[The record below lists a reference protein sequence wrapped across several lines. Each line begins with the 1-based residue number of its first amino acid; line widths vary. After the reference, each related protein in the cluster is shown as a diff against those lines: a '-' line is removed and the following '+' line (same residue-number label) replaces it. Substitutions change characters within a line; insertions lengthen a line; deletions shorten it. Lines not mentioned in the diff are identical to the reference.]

1 MISICV
7 YVIGYLIV
15 RFPNPNGGNG
25 NSKIVYVIFAK
36 SYAFNLWRGKGLRE
50 VISTNNGFIFLLA
63 SRAVVLATALLVS
76 LSLHLETIHEATFTV
91 GDSLGW
97 DFSVG
102 SWTNGKQFKAEDM
115 LICVYMYAHICFIK
129 LDYTVPSIG
138 REFGSVFLGDKNVA
152 LMVVSDGWV
161 KVREQGQQKGDASP
175 FLAELLRLEEQ
186 AKQQGLGRWT
196 MLFSVV
202 IFQLL
207 LLVPFAFANANG
219 LKLGFYHKTCQS
231 IEAIV
236 KETTARFISR
246 ALTLAAPL
254 IRMHFHDYFVKVGS
268 AFTLLFNAKVE
279 TFLMWWEVHTQLVGY
294 PMP

>member
-1 MISICV
+1 MGEMEIRSLYMC
-7 YVIGYLIV
+7 
-15 RFPNPNGGNG
+15 
-25 NSKIVYVIFAK
+25 IVYVIFGK
-36 SYAFNLWRGKGLRE
+36 SYAFNLWRGKGLSEGRC
-50 VISTNNGFIFLLA
+50 NA
-63 SRAVVLATALLVS
+63 SRVVVLATALLAS

-115 LICVYMYAHICFIK
+115 LRQVKVVPSRDSLVIMGSAKDVTFK
-129 LDYTVPSIG
+129 VDYTVPFIG
-138 REFGSVFLGDKNVA
+138 REFGSVFHGDKNVA

-161 KVREQGQQKGDASP
+161 KQGQQKGDASP
-175 FLAELLRLEEQ
+175 FLAELLYLEEQ

-196 MLFSVV
+196 MV
-202 IFQLL
+202 IQWSSYSL
-207 LLVPFAFANANG
+207 ANANG

-231 IEAIV
+231 IEAII

-246 ALTLAAPL
+246 APTLPAPL
-254 IRMHFHDYFVKVGS
+254 IRMHFHDCFVRVGS

-279 TFLMWWEVHTQLVGY
+279 VHTQLVGY

>member
-1 MISICV
+1 MEIRSL
-7 YVIGYLIV
+7 YMRVIG
-15 RFPNPNGGNG
+15 
-25 NSKIVYVIFAK
+25 IVYVIFGK
-36 SYAFNLWRGKGLRE
+36 SYAFNLWRGKDLRE
-50 VISTNNGFIFLLA
+50 RRCSA

-91 GDSLGW
+91 GNSLGW
-97 DFSVG
+97 DFRKV
-102 SWTNGKQFKAEDM
+102 K
-115 LICVYMYAHICFIK
+115 V
-129 LDYTVPSIG
+129 VPSGDSLVIMGAGLSASSIG
-138 REFGSVFLGDKNVA
+138 RESLLFLGDKNVA

-161 KVREQGQQKGDASP
+161 KVKEQGQQKGDATP

-207 LLVPFAFANANG
+207 LLVPFELGLANANG
-219 LKLGFYHKTCQS
+219 LKLGFHHKTCQS

-236 KETTARFISR
+236 KETTAQFISR
-246 ALTLAAPL
+246 APTLAAPL
-254 IRMHFHDYFVKVGS
+254 IKMHFHNCFVRVGS

>member
-1 MISICV
+1 MVEMEIRS
-7 YVIGYLIV
+7 L
-15 RFPNPNGGNG
+15 
-25 NSKIVYVIFAK
+25 IVYVIFGK

-50 VISTNNGFIFLLA
+50 GRCSA

-76 LSLHLETIHEATFTV
+76 LSLHLETIHEDTFTV

-102 SWTNGKQFKAEDM
+102 SWINGKQFQAEDM
-115 LICVYMYAHICFIK
+115 LRQVKVVPSGDSFVIMGSTKDVTFK
-129 LDYTVPSIG
+129 VDYTVPSIG

-161 KVREQGQQKGDASP
+161 KKGDASP
-175 FLAELLRLEEQ
+175 FLAELLHLEEQ
-186 AKQQGLGRWT
+186 WSSYSLT
-196 MLFSVV
+196 
-202 IFQLL
+202 
-207 LLVPFAFANANG
+207 NANG
-219 LKLGFYHKTCQS
+219 LKLDFYHKTCQL

-236 KETTARFISR
+236 KETTTRFISR
-246 ALTLAAPL
+246 ASTPAAPL
-254 IRMHFHDYFVKVGS
+254 IRTHFHDCFVNYFAGS